1 MTALEP
7 LDRHDHRYYQDLVG
21 GAALGILTQEEHAEL
36 MAHLQTCAECRED
49 FAEMRDVVGVLP
61 LSLDDAS
68 PSPALR
74 DRIQMLVEQD
84 ASAPTTAD
92 AAEWGDAPHDEP
104 TPLDIGD
111 AQADGLAPE
120 PAPARLP
127 RRRRLELPANTDDFV
142 PLPVEM
148 VRQQHRRPP
157 AILWG
162 VAALLVVAVIAG
174 ALLGR
179 AFLADNGGKTDEGE
193 QIALQFTTPVPD
205 VSAQL
210 TYFADRQL
218 LVLKTEHMPPPPAD
232 HVYQVWLIGG
242 AGPVPVGTMQDGGY
256 ATVADISRYQTFA
269 ITVEPGPLGS
279 DQPTTEPIVV
289 APLDNV
295 TVTAS

>member
-1 MTALEP
+1 
-7 LDRHDHRYYQDLVG
+7 VG

-36 MAHLQTCAECRED
+36 MAHLETCAECREEL
-49 FAEMRDVVGVLP
+49 AEMRDVVGALP

-74 DRIQMLVEQD
+74 DRIQMLVEQN
-84 ASAPTTAD
+84 APAPTTAD
-92 AAEWGDAPHDEP
+92 AAGGGNAPRGEP
-104 TPLDIGD
+104 TPLGAGD
-111 AQADGLAPE
+111 AQDDGLAPE
-120 PAPARLP
+120 PAPARAP
-127 RRRRLELPANTDDFV
+127 RRRRLELPADTEDFV
-142 PLPVEM
+142 PLPVDT
-148 VRQQHRRPP
+148 VRQQDRRPP
-157 AILWG
+157 AALWG
-162 VAALLVVAVIAG
+162 VAAVLVVAVALIAG

-179 AFLADNGGKTDEGE
+179 AFLADDGGKTDEGE

-205 VSAQL
+205 ASAQL

-232 HVYQVWLIGG
+232 RVYQVWLIGG

-279 DQPTTEPIVV
+279 DQPSTEPIVV

-295 TVTAS
+295 TATAS

>member
-1 MTALEP
+1 M
-7 LDRHDHRYYQDLVG
+7 G
-21 GAALGILTQEEHAEL
+21 GAALGILMQEEHAEL

-49 FAEMRDVVGVLP
+49 LAEMRDVVGVLP
-61 LSLDDAS
+61 LSLDDAL

-84 ASAPTTAD
+84 ASASTTVD
-92 AAEWGDAPHDEP
+92 TPGWGDAPRDEP
-104 TPLDIGD
+104 TPLDAGAEQED
-111 AQADGLAPE
+111 VPAPE
-120 PAPARLP
+120 PTPARAL
-127 RRRRLELPANTDDFV
+127 RRRRLELPADTDDFV

-148 VRQQHRRPP
+148 VRQPHRRPP
-157 AILWG
+157 AVLWG
-162 VAALLVVAVIAG
+162 VAALLVVVVAVIAG

-179 AFLADNGGKTDEGE
+179 AFLADNGGQADEGE

-205 VSAQL
+205 ASAQL

-218 LVLKTEHMPPPPAD
+218 LVLKTENMPPPPAN

-242 AGPVPVGTMQDGGY
+242 TGPVPVGTMQDGGY

-289 APLDNV
+289 APLD
-295 TVTAS
+295 TVTATAR

>member
-1 MTALEP
+1 M
-7 LDRHDHRYYQDLVG
+7 G

-36 MAHLQTCAECRED
+36 MAHLQTCAECREEL
-49 FAEMRDVVGVLP
+49 AEMRDVVGALP
-61 LSLDDAS
+61 LSLDEAS

-74 DRIQMLVEQD
+74 DRIQMLVEQE
-84 ASAPTTAD
+84 ASAQVNAD
-92 AAEWGDAPHDEP
+92 AAGWGNAPRDEP
-104 TPLDIGD
+104 APPGAGD
-111 AQADGLAPE
+111 AQDDGLPPQPE
-120 PAPARLP
+120 PAPARAS
-127 RRRRLELPANTDDFV
+127 RRRRLELPADTNDFV
-142 PLPVEM
+142 PLPVDM
-148 VRQQHRRPP
+148 VRQQDRRPP
-157 AILWG
+157 AALWG
-162 VAALLVVAVIAG
+162 VAALLVVAVAVIAG

-210 TYFADRQL
+210 TYFADRKL

-232 HVYQVWLIGG
+232 HVYQIWLIGG

-295 TVTAS
+295 AATAT